1 MLRHPFRRY
10 IYYLFSRR
18 GLSTAQIMSTL
29 TDLGVP
35 LPQKNDD
42 AMKFIEAVVRARTQ
56 LIFPAGYDPT
66 TDPLNE
72 PTRAFLADLQIT
84 SMWKQDEFVK
94 CAYDLLFEPQIR
106 RMIEALLLGPLS
118 PLSIANRV
126 RNRFGFTEATM
137 NVRVIKSYSHYFWDT
152 TALSTPEWKTLI
164 AHWLPDL
171 DNTDYLA
178 ALNSPR
184 SMAGAALTLALVD
197 RNADAL
203 TPVARYEAVR
213 DHAFSMYMEHALLQ
227 SRSNVQRTQ
236 GAYMAFQ
243 MLRMADEELTKH
255 RGGSADLLEEFKKLE
270 TELDNSKIK
279 SVKDLPSLILPPI
292 IEAEIENEHVPDEED
307 KELV

>member
-1 MLRHPFRRY
+1 M
-10 IYYLFSRR
+10 
-18 GLSTAQIMSTL
+18 STAQIVNTL
-29 TDLGVP
+29 RDLGVP

-42 AMKFIEAVVRARTQ
+42 LMKFIEAVVRARQ
-56 LIFPAGYDPT
+56 ELVFPVNFDPT
-66 TDPLNE
+66 TEVLNE
-72 PTRAFLADLQIT
+72 STRSFLDDLQIT
-84 SMWKQDEFVK
+84 SMWRQDEFVK

-126 RNRFGFTEATM
+126 RGRFGLSEAAM

-152 TALSTPEWKTLI
+152 TALSPPEWKTLI

-184 SMAGAALTLALVD
+184 SIAGAALTLAMVD
-197 RNADAL
+197 RNADSL
-203 TPVARYEAVR
+203 SPTTRYEAIR
-213 DHAFSMYMEHALLQ
+213 DHSFSMFMEHALLQ
-227 SRSNVQRTQ
+227 TRSNVQRTQ
-236 GAYMAFQ
+236 GAFMAFQ
-243 MLRMADEELTKH
+243 MVRMADEEITKH

-270 TELDNSKIK
+270 TELDHTKIK
-279 SVKDLPSLILPPI
+279 SVKDLPSLMLPPVI
-292 IEAEIENEHVPDEED
+292 DAEFETEPEPVEED